1 MESEVSFPL
10 LQKQATC
17 HYNQQSCVAATK
29 NGAFSVFTSVRTK
42 FDVIV
47 HDIETH

>member
-10 LQKQATC
+10 LQKPATC
-17 HYNQQSCVAATK
+17 HYTQQRCVAATK
-29 NGAFSVFTSVRTK
+29 NREFSVFTSVRTK
-42 FDVIV
+42 SDVIV